1 MPFRLPPLLLAWCKP
16 LVHSLLTL
24 LMVMVVTFALLRAL
38 PGGPF
43 DKDKRLPP
51 AVMEQLEAK
60 YHLNAPVWQQLLAYS
75 GNVLR
80 GDLGPSYKYTSRT
93 VQEVMSEALPP
104 TLILGALSL
113 LLGCSAGMSV
123 ALLPWLLPA
132 RAQQTKAALD
142 TLASTLGLASLS
154 APSFVV
160 AGSLVLLFALE
171 LRWLPAARLTNPM
184 DAILPT
190 LALATV
196 PFGYTVLWVR
206 KALWQQAGQGYLQV
220 KHALG
225 IQANQITLNHQWRNA
240 LLPWMSLM
248 GPLAAGLLTGS
259 FAVETIFAI
268 PGVGKLF
275 VLSVI
280 DRDYP
285 VVMGITLLYSVLL
298 IALNLVSESLLRWL
312 DPRLRVEATP

>member
-1 MPFRLPPLLLAWCKP
+1 
-16 LVHSLLTL
+16 
-24 LMVMVVTFALLRAL
+24 MVMVVTFSLLRAL

-51 AVMEQLEAK
+51 AVLQQLEAK
-60 YHLNAPVWQQLLAYS
+60 YHLNAPVWQQLILYT

-80 GDLGPSYKYTSRT
+80 GDLGPSYKYTSRS
-93 VQEVMSEALPP
+93 VQDVMGEALPP
-104 TLILGALSL
+104 TLLLGFLALVV
-113 LLGCSAGMSV
+113 GCSAGMAL
-123 ALLPWLLPA
+123 ALLPWLFPK
-132 RAQQTKAALD
+132 KAAAPALD
-142 TLASTLGLASLS
+142 ATASTLGLASLS

-160 AGSLVLLFALE
+160 AGCLVLVFALW
-171 LRWLPAARLTNPM
+171 LRWFPAARLTTPI

-190 LALATV
+190 LALACV

-206 KALWQQAGQGYLQV
+206 KALWQQAGQSYLHV

-225 IQANQITLNHQWRNA
+225 IHAQQITLHHQWRNA

-298 IALNLVSESLLRWL
+298 IGLNLVSESLLRWL
-312 DPRLRVEATP
+312 DPRLRIASEATP